1 MAVFEEISQLV
12 QSAMDGYNVCVFA
25 YGQTGSGKTFTM
37 EGGLAFEEDETEL
50 GMIPRTLKKIFEEQ
64 IKLREK
70 GWEYKLQVR
79 DCFYVYRFVKMNF
92 QASFLEIYNEE
103 IKCLLTNDPGNTKY
117 EIKMIKSDDND
128 KELHVTNL
136 KVEDVTGQA
145 QIASMIKRA
154 RKNRAWAKTLCN
166 ERSSR
171 SHSVFMMKIM
181 GENSA
186 TTETCCSTLNLV
198 DLAGSE
204 RIKESGSEGQRL
216 TEAQVSSVR
225 SGYFIF

>member
-1 MAVFEEISQLV
+1 MGRTDEGRRPTLDWRFVQNYAWKNLFTIWNFCVCMSQ
-12 QSAMDGYNVCVFA
+12 
-25 YGQTGSGKTFTM
+25 
-37 EGGLAFEEDETEL
+37 EDV
-50 GMIPRTLKKIFEEQ
+50 I
-64 IKLREK
+64 
-70 GWEYKLQVR
+70 
-79 DCFYVYRFVKMNF
+79 YVYRFVKIIF

-225 SGYFIF
+225 SGSYIFWHI

>member
-1 MAVFEEISQLV
+1 MSQ
-12 QSAMDGYNVCVFA
+12 
-25 YGQTGSGKTFTM
+25 
-37 EGGLAFEEDETEL
+37 EDV
-50 GMIPRTLKKIFEEQ
+50 I
-64 IKLREK
+64 
-70 GWEYKLQVR
+70 
-79 DCFYVYRFVKMNF
+79 YVYRFVKIIF

-225 SGYFIF
+225 SGSYIF